1 MAVTAQ
7 LVKELR
13 ERTGAGIL
21 DSKKALEASNGDI
34 DKAIAFLQE
43 KGQAKAAKKAGR
55 ISAEG
60 LVSTATNDKAAVI
73 VEINSE
79 TDFVSKNAQF
89 QKLVKDVTEAL
100 LNADFKSDEEAAKVK
115 IGSKSIEELCV
126 DATATIGEKIS
137 FRRATKFSASADQ
150 VIGSYTHAN
159 GQIAALV
166 LLEGKNAEAAKNVAM
181 HVTAMNPEFLDADSM
196 PKTKIE
202 EFKKEILEEMKDVK
216 KPDNIKEKIAEGKLR
231 KVLSD
236 LTLVDQEF
244 VMEKMPVSK
253 YLQGQSST
261 AKDMIRFEVGEGIV
275 KEEADFAAEV
285 AAQMKK

>member
-21 DSKKALEASNGDI
+21 DSKKALEATNGDME
-34 DKAIAFLQE
+34 KAIAFLQE

-60 LVSTATNDKAAVI
+60 LVSTSSNGNAAVM

-89 QKLVKDVTEAL
+89 QKLVKDVTGAL
-100 LNADFKSDEEAAKVK
+100 LKAEFKNNEEASKVK
-115 IGSKSIEELCV
+115 VGDKTIEELCV
-126 DATATIGEKIS
+126 QATATIGEKIS
-137 FRRATKFSASADQ
+137 FRRAEKFNAADGQ
-150 VIGSYTHAN
+150 IIGSYTHAN

-166 LLEGKNAEAAKNVAM
+166 LIEGGKPDVAKNVAM
-181 HVTAMNPEFLDADSM
+181 HVTAMNPEFLDAASM
-196 PKTKIE
+196 PKAKID
-202 EFKKEILEEMKDVK
+202 EFKKQILDDMKDID
-216 KPDNIKEKIAEGKLR
+216 KPDNIKEKMAEGKLR
-231 KVLSD
+231 KILSD

-253 YLQGQSST
+253 YLTNNNAT
-261 AKDMIRFEVGEGIV
+261 AKAMARFEVGEGIV
-275 KEEADFAAEV
+275 KEESDFAAEV